1 MHGLAFG
8 RRAFCIGG
16 SLLGLLA
23 AGTTAHGAV
32 LISDNFN
39 DVASGATLSGRTPA
53 TTVNAAKWIAPTN
66 NLKGNGTGGLNGDLT
81 VSNGAGIDLGTNFFA
96 NTPGVYDLSVDLTQP
111 TVSSPVQSWVGFG
124 FANGNA
130 SSAWDPTQ
138 NHVGNNGAPW
148 LIFRLNGA
156 DVFFGGPNT
165 TSSVAAGTVSTGTPH
180 TFTVELD
187 TTGANWKANAFL
199 DGSQLDLNGGAAGS
213 SFTYATNPAA
223 RYVGVSTGVNVSSGT
238 NSGVATVDN
247 FVLTGPVPAP
257 EPGTVGLLSL
267 AGFGL
272 LAKRRRR

>member
-1 MHGLAFG
+1 MHGLALG
-8 RRAFCIGG
+8 WRSFCVGG

-23 AGTTAHGAV
+23 VGTAANGAV
-32 LISDNFN
+32 LVSDNFN
-39 DVASGATLSGRTPA
+39 SVASGGNLNGRTPA
-53 TTVNAAKWIAPTN
+53 TTLNAASWIAPTN
-66 NLKGNGTGGLNGDLT
+66 NLKGNGSGGLNGDLT
-81 VSNGAGIDLGTNFFA
+81 VSNGAGIDLGSNFFA

-111 TVSSPVQSWVGFG
+111 TVTSPVQSWVGFG

-130 SSAWDPTQ
+130 SAAWDPAQ
-138 NHVGNNGAPW
+138 NHVGDNGAPW

-165 TSSVAAGTVSTGTPH
+165 GNSVQLGTISTGTPH

-187 TTGANWKANAFL
+187 TTGAAWKANAFL
-199 DGSQLDLNGGAAGS
+199 DGSQLDLNGGAAGN
-213 SFTYATNPAA
+213 SFTYTTNPAA
-223 RYVGVSTGVNVSSGT
+223 RYVGISTGVNTATGT

-257 EPGTVGLLSL
+257 EPGTVALLGL
-267 AGFGL
+267 AGVGL